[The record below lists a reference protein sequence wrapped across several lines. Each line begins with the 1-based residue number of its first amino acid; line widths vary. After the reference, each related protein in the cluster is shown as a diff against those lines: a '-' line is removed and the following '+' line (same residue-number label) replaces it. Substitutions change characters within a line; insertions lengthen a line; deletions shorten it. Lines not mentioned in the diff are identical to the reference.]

1 VTRALRRF
9 GRFWL
14 DFVVGDDWRIA
25 VGVAVVVAA
34 AGLAAHD
41 RVVRAHVLAVSTA
54 VAVFAIAGLG
64 LALEAGARRPDRV
77 DNGDAAPSRAAPA
90 LHGEHAGD
98 DLGRD

>member
-1 VTRALRRF
+1 VIRALRRF
-9 GRFWL
+9 VRFWV

-25 VGVAVVVAA
+25 AGVGLVVVVA
-34 AGLAAHD
+34 GLVAHD

-64 LALEAGARRPDRV
+64 LAVDAGVGRRDRV
-77 DNGDAAPSRAAPA
+77 DNPDAAAPRAAPA

-98 DLGRD
+98 DLG